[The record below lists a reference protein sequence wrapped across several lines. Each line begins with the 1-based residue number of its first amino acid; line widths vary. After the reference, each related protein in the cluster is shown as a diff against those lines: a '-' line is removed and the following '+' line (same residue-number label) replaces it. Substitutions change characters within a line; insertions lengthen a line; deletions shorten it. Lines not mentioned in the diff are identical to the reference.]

1 MKPFLITL
9 FFDSEYFYLML
20 IMKTHL
26 FRYYAYS
33 IQMSK
38 IINRVDKKWPVV
50 RGTVAVGIQR
60 KLISSLNRNWCFWID
75 QITIISK
82 ENSTRIHKNSHNR
95 AKLQQQKKLCRNG
108 STSFI
113 YQIDSFKTS
122 LFIVLKR
129 SFFCIAY
136 TYYLKFCTD
145 SNNRIQ
151 GHFLQIPIR
160 VRALKASGVGWIL
173 LQLLLDFGT

>member
-50 RGTVAVGIQR
+50 RATVAVGIQR
-60 KLISSLNRNWCFWID
+60 KLISSLNRN
-75 QITIISK
+75 
-82 ENSTRIHKNSHNR
+82 
-95 AKLQQQKKLCRNG
+95 
-108 STSFI
+108 
-113 YQIDSFKTS
+113 
-122 LFIVLKR
+122 
-129 SFFCIAY
+129 
-136 TYYLKFCTD
+136 
-145 SNNRIQ
+145 
-151 GHFLQIPIR
+151 
-160 VRALKASGVGWIL
+160 
-173 LQLLLDFGT
+173 